1 MIQNKNKNFSVSKI
15 LVFTLIISF
24 VIANFFVV
32 PIFAQEEGSEETV
45 GDAPPD
51 LSSEALAQE
60 EKTTAEVAAE
70 NQKKNDEENL
80 IRLNQGVSKKRDE
93 LNTLQKE
100 IEAYQEQIE
109 TKQSESRGL
118 NNQIGILDNQV
129 AKINLDIEATQLK
142 IEQTQLEIQSLNIQ
156 IQRLEDKIGN
166 HKNKIGE
173 YIRLIYQ
180 NDQVSYLEIL
190 LKNNAFSD
198 FYDQIKYTEEISS
211 DLKSSLDKLKN
222 NKSDLEVQR
231 GNLED
236 KAEQENELKDELQKH
251 KDELGERT
259 LAQEILFIQSKLTE
273 RQYKNFQYQLQ
284 LEQQQIN
291 SDIVTL
297 EKELRK
303 QLEDREIKERFR
315 GFGPARLSWPISPAR
330 GITAYFHDPDYPFRY
345 IFEHP
350 AIDIRAFQGTP
361 ITVAESGF
369 VGRVKFDGSTRYGYI
384 MIIHNDGLSTV
395 YGHISAVYI
404 SENGFVTKG
413 QTIGLTGG
421 TPGSPG
427 AGNLSTGPHLHFE
440 TRLNGIPVNPLEYL
454 P

>member
-1 MIQNKNKNFSVSKI
+1 MQQNKNKNFLISKI
-15 LVFTLIISF
+15 LGCTLIISF
-24 VIANFFVV
+24 VVANFFVV
-32 PIFAQEEGSEETV
+32 PVYAEEHEEGSEEV
-45 GDAPPD
+45 VEESPP
-51 LSSEALAQE
+51 
-60 EKTTAEVAAE
+60 EKTVAEIEAE
-70 NQKKNDEENL
+70 NKKKIDEENL
-80 IRLNQGVSKKRDE
+80 ARLNQGVTEKRTE
-93 LNTLQKE
+93 ISTLQKE
-100 IEAYQEQIE
+100 IDAYQEQIE
-109 TKQSESRGL
+109 TKQSESRSL
-118 NNQIGILDNQV
+118 RNQISILDNQV

-142 IEQTQLEIQSLNIQ
+142 IEQAQLEIQSLNIQ
-156 IQRLEDKIGN
+156 IQGLEDKIEDR
-166 HKNKIGE
+166 KDKIGE
-173 YIRLIYQ
+173 FIRLIYQ
-180 NDQVSYLEIL
+180 NDQISYLEIL
-190 LKNNAFSD
+190 LKNNTFSD
-198 FYDQIKYTEEISS
+198 FYDQIKYTEEINGN
-211 DLKSSLDKLKN
+211 LKSALDKLKN
-222 NKSDLEVQR
+222 NKNGLEIQR

-236 KAEQENELKDELQKH
+236 KAEQENELKDELQEQ

-259 LAQEILFIQSKLTE
+259 SAQGILLVQSRLTE

-291 SDIVTL
+291 ADIVTL

-303 QLEDREIKERFR
+303 QLEDRETKERFR
-315 GFGPARLSWPISPAR
+315 GFGPARLSWPVSPAR
-330 GITAYFHDPDYPFRY
+330 GISAFFHDPDYPFRH

-395 YGHISAVYI
+395 YGHISAVYV

-421 TPGSPG
+421 SPGSPG